1 MIIRKQFLKTAGI
14 SLIILSVM
22 FGCGCFKRNLST
34 VSNDAGPVKI
44 NDDTGS
50 KGNKGQVLAQAVVYK
65 TSKDYSAFVP
75 VILSADKKEIV
86 SYPAPTDVYYRG
98 KLAYPVALKNGYC
111 LDIRGINEYAAFTDF
126 TYQEYAALKTAPTK
140 EELMKRI
147 VSIPN
152 PPLYRLKK
160 NGLGVT
166 SLSKSVL
173 SLFYLV
179 LWEQFFPVYWSLQG
193 RYFFECGS

>member
-147 VSIPN
+147 IDKHPFQEIIYCGPRAN
-152 PPLYRLKK
+152 YRNETEELNRLIDEDF
-160 NGLGVT
+160 NGMKVV
-166 SLSKSVL
+166 KFPKMEVVL
-173 SLFYLV
+173 
-179 LWEQFFPVYWSLQG
+179 
-193 RYFFECGS
+193 

>member
-147 VSIPN
+147 IDKHPVQEIIYCGPRAN
-152 PPLYRLKK
+152 YRNETEELNRLIDEDFKGMK
-160 NGLGVT
+160 VV
-166 SLSKSVL
+166 KFPKMEVVL
-173 SLFYLV
+173 
-179 LWEQFFPVYWSLQG
+179 
-193 RYFFECGS
+193 